1 MNRIKKISYAC
12 LSVMLV
18 SAIFTSTSFAEKLPN
33 LPVTFKSGAGTI
45 NKNVIYIGL
54 GTAGKSWYKLDLNNQ
69 TKQWEK
75 IADFPGTQRDQ
86 AIALALNND
95 IYVFGGAGKE
105 NKESETISAL
115 TEVYRYLPKENKWEK
130 VNTRAPYGLVGHA
143 AININNHE
151 AIILGGVN
159 QQIFDGYFVD
169 LNRTKENGSENK
181 KVISDYFNKPAEGY
195 FFNRNIMEYNAESN
209 QWRLLGVMPFNGTA
223 GSALAYDGNKIT
235 LINGEI
241 KPGLRT
247 SEVQTATFKNNQLQ
261 WNTVAQKLPNPTP
274 DQQQDGLA
282 GAFAGYS
289 MHTLLV
295 AGGANFPGSQANY
308 AQQHYFAHQG
318 LEKTWHKEIYGFINN
333 QWKVIGELPLPLG
346 YGVTISH
353 DNSLYL
359 IGGETNKGEAVNSV
373 ITLTMKDKQLII
385 E

>member
-1 MNRIKKISYAC
+1 MNRIKKISYSC

-33 LPVTFKSGAGTI
+33 LPVKFKSGAGTI
-45 NKNVIYIGL
+45 SENVIYVGL
-54 GTAGKSWYKLDLNNQ
+54 GTAGKSWYKLDLNRS
-69 TKQWEK
+69 TKQWER
-75 IADFPGTQRDQ
+75 IADFPGTPRDQ
-86 AIALALNND
+86 SIALELNNN
-95 IYVFGGAGKE
+95 IYIFGGAGKE
-105 NKESETISAL
+105 NENSETISAL
-115 TEVYRYLPKENKWEK
+115 TDVYRYLPKENKWEK
-130 VNTRAPYGLVGHA
+130 ANTRAPYGLVGHTGV
-143 AININNHE
+143 NINNDQ

-169 LNRTKENGSENK
+169 LNRTKLNESESK
-181 KVISDYFNKPAEGY
+181 KIISNYFNKPAEGY
-195 FFNRNIMEYNAESN
+195 FFNRNIMEYNAENN
-209 QWRLLGVMPFNGTA
+209 QWRLLGTTPFNGTA

-247 SEVQTATFKNNQLQ
+247 SEVQTATLKNNQLQ
-261 WNTVAQKLPNPTP
+261 WNSVAQKLPDPMFNQP
-274 DQQQDGLA
+274 QDGLA

-295 AGGANFPGSQANY
+295 AGGANFPGAQANY
-308 AQQHYFAHQG
+308 SQQHYFAHQG

-333 QWKVIGELPLPLG
+333 QWKIIGELPLPLG
-346 YGVTISH
+346 YGVTVSH

>member
-1 MNRIKKISYAC
+1 MNRIKKISYSC

-45 NKNVIYIGL
+45 SENVIYVGL
-54 GTAGKSWYKLDLNNQ
+54 GTAGKSWYKLDLNRS
-69 TKQWEK
+69 TKQWER
-75 IADFPGTQRDQ
+75 IADFPGTPRDQ
-86 AIALALNND
+86 SIALELNNN
-95 IYVFGGAGKE
+95 IYIFGGAGKE
-105 NKESETISAL
+105 NENSETISAL
-115 TEVYRYLPKENKWEK
+115 TDVYRYLPKENKWEK
-130 VNTRAPYGLVGHA
+130 VNIRAPYGLVGHTGV
-143 AININNHE
+143 NINNDQ

-169 LNRTKENGSENK
+169 LNRTKLNESESK
-181 KVISDYFNKPAEGY
+181 KITSDYFNKPAEGY
-195 FFNRNIMEYNAESN
+195 FFNRNIMEYNAENN
-209 QWRLLGVMPFNGTA
+209 QWRLLGTTPFNGTA

-247 SEVQTATFKNNQLQ
+247 SEVQTATLKNNQLQ
-261 WNTVAQKLPNPTP
+261 WNSVAQKLPDPMFNQP
-274 DQQQDGLA
+274 QDGLA

-295 AGGANFPGSQANY
+295 AGGANFPGAQANY
-308 AQQHYFAHQG
+308 SQQHYFAHQG

-333 QWKVIGELPLPLG
+333 QWKIIGELPLPLG
-346 YGVTISH
+346 YGVTVSH

>member
-1 MNRIKKISYAC
+1 MNRIKKISYSC

-33 LPVTFKSGAGTI
+33 LPVTFKSGAGAI
-45 NKNVIYIGL
+45 SKNVIYVGL
-54 GTAGKSWYKLDLNNQ
+54 GTAGKSWYKLDLNGAI
-69 TKQWEK
+69 KQWEK

-86 AIALALNND
+86 AIALELNNN

-105 NKESETISAL
+105 NENSATISAL
-115 TEVYRYLPKENKWEK
+115 TDVYRYLPQENKWEK

-143 AININNHE
+143 GVNINNE
-151 AIILGGVN
+151 QAIILGGVN

-169 LNRTKENGSENK
+169 LDRTKANESENK

-195 FFNRNIMEYNAESN
+195 FFNRNIMEYNAENN
-209 QWRLLGVMPFNGTA
+209 QWRLFGVMPFNGTA
-223 GSALAYDGNKIT
+223 GSALASDGHKIT

-247 SEVQTATFKNNQLQ
+247 SEVQTAILKNNQLQ
-261 WNTVAQKLPNPTP
+261 WNFITQKLPDPAPN
-274 DQQQDGLA
+274 QQQDGLA

-295 AGGANFPGSQANY
+295 AGGANFPGAQANY

-318 LEKTWHKEIYGFINN
+318 LEKTWHKEIYGFVNN

-373 ITLTMKDKQLII
+373 IT
-385 E
+385 

>member
-115 TEVYRYLPKENKWEK
+115 TEVYRYLPEENKWEK

-143 AININNHE
+143 GININNHE

-247 SEVQTATFKNNQLQ
+247 SEVQTATFKNNQLR

>member
-1 MNRIKKISYAC
+1 M
-12 LSVMLV
+12 
-18 SAIFTSTSFAEKLPN
+18 
-33 LPVTFKSGAGTI
+33 
-45 NKNVIYIGL
+45 
-54 GTAGKSWYKLDLNNQ
+54 
-69 TKQWEK
+69 
-75 IADFPGTQRDQ
+75 
-86 AIALALNND
+86 
-95 IYVFGGAGKE
+95 
-105 NKESETISAL
+105 
-115 TEVYRYLPKENKWEK
+115 
-130 VNTRAPYGLVGHA
+130 GHA
-143 AININNHE
+143 GVNINNE
-151 AIILGGVN
+151 QAIILGGVN

-169 LNRTKENGSENK
+169 LDRTKANKSENK

-195 FFNRNIMEYNAESN
+195 FFNRNIMEYNAENN
-209 QWRLLGVMPFNGTA
+209 QWRLFGVMPFNGTA
-223 GSALAYDGNKIT
+223 GSALASDGHKIT

-247 SEVQTATFKNNQLQ
+247 SEVQTAILKNNQLQ
-261 WNTVAQKLPNPTP
+261 WNFITQKLPDPAPN
-274 DQQQDGLA
+274 QQQDGLA

-295 AGGANFPGSQANY
+295 AGGANFPGAQANY

-318 LEKTWHKEIYGFINN
+318 LEKTWHKEIYGFVNN

>member
-1 MNRIKKISYAC
+1 MNRIKKISYSC

-33 LPVTFKSGAGTI
+33 LPVTFKSGAGAI
-45 NKNVIYIGL
+45 SKNVIYVGL
-54 GTAGKSWYKLDLNNQ
+54 GTAGKSWYKLDLNGAI
-69 TKQWEK
+69 KQWEK

-86 AIALALNND
+86 AIALELNNN

-105 NKESETISAL
+105 NENSATISAL
-115 TEVYRYLPKENKWEK
+115 TDVYRYLPQENKWEK

-143 AININNHE
+143 GVNINNE
-151 AIILGGVN
+151 QAIILGGVN

-169 LNRTKENGSENK
+169 LDRTKANKSENK

-195 FFNRNIMEYNAESN
+195 FFNRNIMEYNAENN
-209 QWRLLGVMPFNGTA
+209 QWRLFGVMPFNGTA
-223 GSALAYDGNKIT
+223 GSALASDGHKIT

-247 SEVQTATFKNNQLQ
+247 SEVQTAILKNNQLQ
-261 WNTVAQKLPNPTP
+261 WNFITQKLPDPAPN
-274 DQQQDGLA
+274 QQQDGLA

-295 AGGANFPGSQANY
+295 AGGANFPGAQANY

-318 LEKTWHKEIYGFINN
+318 LEKTWHKEIYGFVNN

>member
-1 MNRIKKISYAC
+1 
-12 LSVMLV
+12 MLV

-33 LPVTFKSGAGTI
+33 LPVTFKSGAGAI
-45 NKNVIYIGL
+45 SKNVIYVGL
-54 GTAGKSWYKLDLNNQ
+54 GTAGKSWYKLDLNGAI
-69 TKQWEK
+69 KQWEK

-86 AIALALNND
+86 AIALELNNN

-105 NKESETISAL
+105 NENSATISAL
-115 TEVYRYLPKENKWEK
+115 TAVYRYLPQENKWEK

-143 AININNHE
+143 GVNINNE
-151 AIILGGVN
+151 QAIILGGVN

-169 LNRTKENGSENK
+169 LDRTKANESENK

-195 FFNRNIMEYNAESN
+195 FFNRNIMEYNAENN
-209 QWRLLGVMPFNGTA
+209 QWRLFGVMPFNGTA
-223 GSALAYDGNKIT
+223 GSALASDGHKIT

-247 SEVQTATFKNNQLQ
+247 SEVQTAILKNNQLQ
-261 WNTVAQKLPNPTP
+261 WNFITQKLPDPAPN
-274 DQQQDGLA
+274 QQQDGLA

-295 AGGANFPGSQANY
+295 AGGANFPGAQANY

-318 LEKTWHKEIYGFINN
+318 LEKTWHKEIYGFVNN

>member
-115 TEVYRYLPKENKWEK
+115 TEVYRYLPEENKWEK

-143 AININNHE
+143 GININNHE

>member
-115 TEVYRYLPKENKWEK
+115 TEVYRYLPEENKWEK

-143 AININNHE
+143 GININNHE

-261 WNTVAQKLPNPTP
+261 WDTVAQKLPNPTP

>member
-1 MNRIKKISYAC
+1 MNRIKKISYSC

-33 LPVTFKSGAGTI
+33 LPVTFKSGAGAI
-45 NKNVIYIGL
+45 SKNVIYVGL
-54 GTAGKSWYKLDLNNQ
+54 GTAGKSWYKLDLNGAI
-69 TKQWEK
+69 KQWEK

-86 AIALALNND
+86 AIALELNNN

-105 NKESETISAL
+105 NENSATISAL
-115 TEVYRYLPKENKWEK
+115 TDVYRYLPQENKWEK

-143 AININNHE
+143 GVNINNE
-151 AIILGGVN
+151 QAIILGGVN

-169 LNRTKENGSENK
+169 LDRTKANKSENK

-195 FFNRNIMEYNAESN
+195 FFNRNIMEYNAENN
-209 QWRLLGVMPFNGTA
+209 QWRLFGVMPFNGTA
-223 GSALAYDGNKIT
+223 GSALASDGHKIT

-247 SEVQTATFKNNQLQ
+247 SEVQTAILKNNQLQ
-261 WNTVAQKLPNPTP
+261 WNFITQKLPDPAPN
-274 DQQQDGLA
+274 QQQDGLA

-295 AGGANFPGSQANY
+295 AGGANFPGAQANY

-318 LEKTWHKEIYGFINN
+318 LEKTWHKEIYGFVNN

-373 ITLTMKDKQLII
+373 ITLTMKDIQLII